1 MDCKV
6 MINGQFT
13 KAVFA
18 DKYWFVW
25 GPGTCTYFED
35 KDSRG
40 TRSVRMRNVDDCIVE
55 INQRS
60 KVPIAE
66 LRDAYV
72 AANDLALA
80 EIAAAKA
87 ALAEIAAAKAALEQA
102 VAEPVI
108 EDAPDAEEIKE

>member
-40 TRSVRMRNVDDCIVE
+40 IRSVRMRNVDDCIVE

-60 KVPIAE
+60 KAPIAE

-72 AANDLALA
+72 AANDL
-80 EIAAAKA
+80 